1 MTYAR
6 ERLDHRRTGI
16 DRTGGLG
23 MDCPVRRPEEI
34 LALRPLR
41 RVIAPR
47 IGTVWTVG
55 PGDSVLAACRLMNK
69 KDIGFLVVLDHGE
82 MVGVV
87 SERDCMRLVLLTRKA
102 PDSTPIADIMARE
115 VIIAE
120 LTQTYADCLRLMHR
134 HAIRHLPVM
143 DDGIP
148 IAVVSIRDLLS
159 EAVAHHRRIINHLE
173 RERVARF
180 LSTV

>member
-1 MTYAR
+1 MRTLPI
-6 ERLDHRRTGI
+6 EEIRTG
-16 DRTGGLG
+16 DLA
-23 MDCPVRRPEEI
+23 MDPPIRRPEEI
-34 LALRPLR
+34 LAFRPLR

-47 IGTVWTVG
+47 IGTVWTAD
-55 PGDSVLAACRLMNK
+55 PADSVLAACRLMAK
-69 KDIGFLVVLDHGE
+69 KDIGFLVVLDQDE

-87 SERDCMRLVLLTRKA
+87 SERDCMRLVLLTRKS
-102 PDSTPIADIMARE
+102 PDATRVADIMVHK
-115 VIIAE
+115 VITAD

-159 EAVAHHRRIINHLE
+159 EAVAHHRRIINQLE

-180 LSTV
+180 MSTV